1 MKMHDKRIQWI
12 YNFGDFIFSIVRLLI
27 STKFKKTKPIEKKY
41 NQCLIMGNGP
51 SLIESLEKNKEQLSE
66 LDIVAVN
73 FMANSPEYLVYKP
86 AIYILCDPAFW
97 FETPSE
103 DTKKRISD
111 FYKSLAEKTDWH
123 LQLYL
128 PYQAKKEKKIK
139 IILSQNPHICLNYY
153 NKTKVEGFSKFNHW
167 TYHKQWGMPRA
178 QNVLVAALMLA
189 IYSGYK
195 NIYLAGADNDWIKNI
210 WVDEKNN
217 VRLNDFHYYKDTEKN
232 TSRMLSFKL
241 HDTYTLFYFMFRS
254 YTYIETYAVLK
265 NVKIYNTG
273 IKSFIDAFEK
283 KELI

>member
-1 MKMHDKRIQWI
+1 MYNKKAQWI
-12 YNFGDFIFSIVRLLI
+12 YSFVDFLLSIVRLLTN
-27 STKFKKTKPIEKKY
+27 SKFKKTKPIEKKH

-66 LDIVAVN
+66 LDIIAVN
-73 FMANSPEYLVYKP
+73 FMASSPEYAVYKP
-86 AIYILCDPAFW
+86 NIYILCDPAFW
-97 FETPSE
+97 FETPAE
-103 DTKKRISD
+103 NIKNQVSD
-111 FYKSLAEKTDWH
+111 LYKSLIEKTDWK

-128 PYQAKKEKKIK
+128 PYQAKKEEKIK
-139 IILSQNPHICLNYY
+139 ILLSQNSHICVNYY
-153 NKTKVEGFSKFNHW
+153 NKTKVEGYSKFNHW
-167 TYHKQWGMPRA
+167 SYHKQWGMPRA

-195 NIYLAGADNDWIKNI
+195 NIYLTGADNDWMKNI

-217 VRLNDFHYYKDTEKN
+217 VRINDIHYYEDTKEK
-232 TSRMLSFKL
+232 TARILSLKL
-241 HDTYTLFYFMFRS
+241 HDAYLLYFFMFHS
-254 YTYIETYAVLK
+254 YVNVETYAVLK